1 MNQRR
6 DTHIRNWIFFVTV
19 ISAVVVG
26 IWLAR

>member
-6 DTHIRNWIFFVTV
+6 DTRTRNWIFFITV
-19 ISAVVVG
+19 ICAVVVG